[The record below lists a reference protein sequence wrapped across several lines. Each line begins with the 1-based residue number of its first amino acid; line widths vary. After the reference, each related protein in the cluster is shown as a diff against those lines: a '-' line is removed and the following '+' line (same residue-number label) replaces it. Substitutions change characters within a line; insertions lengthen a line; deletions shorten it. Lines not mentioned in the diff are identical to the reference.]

1 MIVGKCTADVSPA
14 RQPLGEFAGE
24 LLHELVI
31 LIGRTGEESCAPLF
45 ALVADADDGTLDAT
59 LRAHRITHAGNPRRA
74 GRRVAGCAM
83 K

>member
-31 LIGRTGEESCAPLF
+31 LIGRTESCAPLF